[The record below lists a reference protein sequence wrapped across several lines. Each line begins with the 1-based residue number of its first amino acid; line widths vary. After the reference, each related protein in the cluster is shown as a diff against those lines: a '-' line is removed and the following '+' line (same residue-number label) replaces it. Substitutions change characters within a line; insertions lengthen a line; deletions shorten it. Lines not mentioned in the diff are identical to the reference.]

1 MAVGV
6 VAVLSWDVTQPYGS
20 EYAMLAARLH
30 TWNTA
35 PGLEETADPLLP
47 GGGEVTVEVEAAAV
61 THLDLTVMTGT
72 FAHRPALPFTPGTAG
87 VGTVVEGG
95 AALLGRR
102 VLVRGGGI
110 GLERDG
116 TWAERVAV
124 PAGALRE
131 VPQDADAALAATCYS
146 PVTTAWSAVE
156 AVGRVEKGERVLV
169 TGAAGA
175 VGSLCVQLAARAG
188 AHVVAVV
195 RDEGAAGAVPDAA
208 HEVLVRPTCDE
219 AAGKGEADV
228 LLDTVGGNTVPDFLQ
243 AMRPGGR
250 AVLIGYVA
258 GTTLRVDLPALMAR
272 DIALLPV
279 NMVRRHVPAEVFDR
293 LLGDLTGGR
302 LALRTT
308 ALPFE
313 RIAEAVETRRKGG
326 GRGTLAVLM

>member
-1 MAVGV
+1 MI
-6 VAVLSWDVTQPYGS
+6 
-20 EYAMLAARLH
+20 AARLH

-35 PGLEETADPLLP
+35 PDLEETDLP
-47 GGGEVTVEVEAAAV
+47 GAPQEGEVTVDLEAAAV

-72 FAHRPALPFTPGTAG
+72 FTHRPALPFIPGTSG
-87 VGTVVEGG
+87 VGTVVAGD

-116 TWAERVAV
+116 TWAERVSV
-124 PAGALRE
+124 PVDALRE
-131 VPQDADAALAATCYS
+131 VPRETDAALAATCYS
-146 PVTTAWSAVE
+146 PMTTAWAAVE
-156 AVGRVEKGERVLV
+156 AVGRIREGERVLV

-188 AHVVAVV
+188 AYVVAMV
-195 RDEGAAGAVPDAA
+195 RDEGAAGAVPGAA
-208 HEVLVRPTCDE
+208 HEVLVRPDPE
-219 AAGKGEADV
+219 EVASKGEADI
-228 LLDTVGGNTVPDFLQ
+228 LLDTVGGNTVTDFLM

-258 GTTLRVDLPALMAR
+258 GTTLRVDLPTLMSR
-272 DIALLPV
+272 DVALLPM

-293 LLGDLTGGR
+293 LLRDLTDGR
-302 LALRTT
+302 LTLRTT
-308 ALPFE
+308 VLPFA